1 MLLCYG
7 YWCVNVG
14 TFEAGNVGFKANF
27 KYTNKHK
34 GDVQRQLLLSI
45 QRHRALESL
54 YDTESYSGTKRKR
67 HSYLESVE
75 PITRTNLDGSV
86 DMLLNI
92 SVAPTTY
99 KSFPVKYSATLMRN
113 EVNVPTAC
121 TTLLRTTPVC
131 WRVGGRGMSE
141 VWKRAS
147 PFLLLLNVCV
157 LPCYRQICSFTC
169 VNMRQRIVC

>member
-75 PITRTNLDGSV
+75 PTTRTNLDGSV

-99 KSFPVKYSATLMRN
+99 KSLPVKYSATLVRN
-113 EVNVPTAC
+113 EVNVPTDVILGCAAVV
-121 TTLLRTTPVC
+121 TVPAVVALLAVAAI
-131 WRVGGRGMSE
+131 V
-141 VWKRAS
+141 A
-147 PFLLLLNVCV
+147 LLAVPAVVANPAVV
-157 LPCYRQICSFTC
+157 A
-169 VNMRQRIVC
+169 